1 MRVLTPVQHRQFET
15 EGYVVVDDVLDPERD
30 LTPILSD
37 FEQVLDGISQALFW
51 GGRIPSA
58 FEDLPFTNR
67 LVQVSMESGLNLIQ
81 EFEISLPQSGVKLD
95 TPIRPSAAVFR
106 LLTSPRLLDLVEDM
120 IGPEIYSN
128 PVQHVRMK
136 LPKRAV
142 ATVGLYSGLV
152 SQVPWHQDNGVI
164 LPEAD
169 ESKIL
174 TVWFPATKSTIEN
187 GCLQVIPGS
196 HRRGLIAHCPA
207 EKGLTISDSLLPET
221 TPVPLPMHP
230 GSVLLM
236 TSRTV
241 HSSLENGTENDV
253 RISFDLRYQPIGQ
266 PTGRPVFP
274 GFVARS
280 AAHPESVLK
289 EPAQWKS
296 LWQDARANLAQQND
310 PRFNRWLAG
319 AAACA

>member
-1 MRVLTPVQHRQFET
+1 MRILTRTQREQFET
-15 EGYVVVDDVLDPERD
+15 QGYVVVEGVLDAEKD
-30 LTPILSD
+30 FAPILAD
-37 FEQVLDGISQALFW
+37 FAQLLDGISHALYL
-51 GGRIPSA
+51 GGRIASA
-58 FEDLPFTNR
+58 YEDLPFTNR
-67 LVQVSMESGLNLIQ
+67 FIQVSTESGLNLIQ

-95 TPIRPSAAVFR
+95 TPIHACPAAFR
-106 LLTSPRLLDLVEDM
+106 LLTTPRLLDLIEDM

-142 ATVGLYSGLV
+142 ATSGTYSGLI

-174 TVWFPATKSTIEN
+174 TVWFPVTPSTLEN

-207 EKGLTISDSLLPET
+207 QKGLTIPDGLLPEQK
-221 TPVPLPMHP
+221 PVPLPMNP

-236 TSRTV
+236 TSRTI
-241 HSSLENGTENDV
+241 HSSLENRTENEV
-253 RISFDLRYQPIGQ
+253 RISFDLRYEPVGQ
-266 PTGRPVFP
+266 PTGRPMFP

-280 AAHPESVLK
+280 KAHPETVVK
-289 EPAQWKS
+289 DAAAWEA
-296 LWQDARANLAQQND
+296 LWHQARTLLARQSD
-310 PRFNRWLAG
+310 PTFNRWHAG
-319 AAACA
+319 VGVCA